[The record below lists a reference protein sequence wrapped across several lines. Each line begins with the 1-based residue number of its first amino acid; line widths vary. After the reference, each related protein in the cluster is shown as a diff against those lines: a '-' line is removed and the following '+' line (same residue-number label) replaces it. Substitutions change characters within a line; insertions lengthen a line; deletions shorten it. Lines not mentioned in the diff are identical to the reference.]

1 MGMTETVHEFSHY
14 VVQTLV
20 SETWR
25 SFDRYDDDEEAQDIA
40 RKLVPEWGAP
50 RVRILGGYFDPFKNR
65 NVYHLVEITEAP
77 EIPGILS
84 RFNAS
89 KLVLGGS
96 AVSGAVLAVVMILYA
111 VVSPFSSFA
120 DDGKPETVV
129 AEKPVTEEAVVAFA
143 PSETTIIAAITAPS
157 NKPIDLRERF
167 EDIAALPYGKIQEL
181 ATVPLRLQGP
191 WSTACESGAGTLII
205 GEHDLD
211 RSAGSG
217 FTTPLNAV
225 WQSGQ
230 RYGLVLESG
239 SVFMVDM
246 ISADQI
252 QRYGTMNRSGDFTAD
267 LSGTVLKR
275 CL

>member
-1 MGMTETVHEFSHY
+1 MTETVHDFSHY

-120 DDGKPETVV
+120 DDGKPEIV
-129 AEKPVTEEAVVAFA
+129 EKPATEAGAQAFA
-143 PSETTIIAAITAPS
+143 SEQTTVIAAITAPS
-157 NKPIDLRERF
+157 NKPADLRERF
-167 EDIAALPYGKIQEL
+167 EDVAALPYGKILEL
-181 ATVPLRLQGP
+181 DTVPLRLQGL

-205 GEHDLD
+205 GDHDLD

-217 FTTPLNAV
+217 YTTPLNAV

-230 RYGLVLESG
+230 RYGLVLETG

-252 QRYGTMNRSGDFTAD
+252 QRYGTMNQSGDFTAD

>member
-1 MGMTETVHEFSHY
+1 MGMTETVHDFSHF

-25 SFDRYDDDEEAQDIA
+25 TFDRYEGDEDAQDIA
-40 RKLVPEWGAP
+40 RKLIPEWGAL
-50 RVRILGGYFDPFKNR
+50 RVRILGGYFDPLKNR

-84 RFNAS
+84 RINAS

-96 AVSGAVLAVVMILYA
+96 AASGAVLAVVMVLYA
-111 VVSPFSSFA
+111 VVSPFASFA
-120 DDGKPETVV
+120 DDGNPEIDD
-129 AEKPVTEEAVVAFA
+129 KPVTERQSEAFA
-143 PSETTIIAAITAPS
+143 PEETTVIAAITAPS
-157 NKPIDLRERF
+157 DKPVDLRERF
-167 EDIAALPYGKIQEL
+167 EDVAALPYGKILEL
-181 ATVPLRLQGP
+181 ETVPLRLQGP

-217 FTTPLNAV
+217 YTTPLNAV

-230 RYGLVLESG
+230 RYGLVLQSG

-252 QRYGTMNRSGDFTAD
+252 QRYGTMTRSGEFIAD
-267 LSGTVLKR
+267 LSGTILKR